1 MARIE
6 SAVVRAMGSVETKL
20 TVLGREEIAPS
31 YLRLEMDDGGLLAR
45 RPPHPTMWL
54 RLWFADGGRGHQ
66 RAFTLVDPDV
76 SAGRF
81 SLEFAL
87 HEGAAS
93 DWARRSRP
101 GETIRASLL
110 GSKPPWDPRGR
121 RGRRTATPS
130 DAPFSGRTLVI
141 GDSAALPAINS
152 LLESLGE
159 APAEVWLEHRLPED
173 RQLPLHEGANV
184 NGHRV
189 HRGDDSSGVRA
200 VLESRWAQRPPSP
213 QDRYWIALEAADTR
227 GLSAVLRSH
236 GVGREAI
243 EATAYWRSA

>member
-1 MARIE
+1 MAKIE

-20 TVLGREEIAPS
+20 TALEREETAPS

-45 RPPHPTMWL
+45 RAPHPTMWL
-54 RLWFADGGRGHQ
+54 RLWFAEGGRDHQ
-66 RAFTLVDPDV
+66 RAYTLVDPDV
-76 SAGRF
+76 DAGRF
-81 SLEFAL
+81 SLEFAM

-93 DWARRSRP
+93 DWARECRP
-101 GETIRASLL
+101 GDTIRASLL
-110 GSKPPWDPRGR
+110 GSKPPWAPRGR
-121 RGRRTATPS
+121 RGGRTTEPS
-130 DAPFSGRTLVI
+130 APFSGRTIVI

-173 RQLPLHEGANV
+173 RQLPLHQGPNAS
-184 NGHRV
+184 GHRV

-200 VLESRWAQRPPSP
+200 VLENRWAQQPPSP

-227 GLSAVLRSH
+227 ALSAVLRSL

>member
-6 SAVVRAMGSVETKL
+6 SAVVRAMGSMETKL

-31 YLRLEMDDGGLLAR
+31 YLRLEMDDGGLLAHR
-45 RPPHPTMWL
+45 APHPTMWL
-54 RLWFADGGRGHQ
+54 RLWFAEGGRDHQ
-66 RAFTLVDPDV
+66 RAYTLVDPDV
-76 SAGRF
+76 DAGRF

-93 DWARRSRP
+93 DWARECRP
-101 GETIRASLL
+101 GDTIRASLL
-110 GSKPPWDPRGR
+110 GSKPPWEPRGR
-121 RGRRTATPS
+121 RARKAVDP
-130 DAPFSGRTLVI
+130 DVPFSGRTIVI
-141 GDSAALPAINS
+141 GDSAALPAMNS

-173 RQLPLHEGANV
+173 LQLPLHLGPTAE
-184 NGHRV
+184 GHRV
-189 HRGDDSSGVRA
+189 HRSDESSGVRA
-200 VLESRWAQRPPSP
+200 VLESRWSQQPPSP
-213 QDRYWIALEAADTR
+213 QDRYWIALEARDTR
-227 GLSAVLRSH
+227 GVSSMLRAH

>member
-6 SAVVRAMGSVETKL
+6 SAVVRAMGSMETKL

-45 RPPHPTMWL
+45 RSPHPTMWL

-66 RAFTLVDPDV
+66 RAFTLVDADV
-76 SAGRF
+76 CAGRF

-93 DWARRSRP
+93 DWARQCLP
-101 GETIRASLL
+101 GDTIRASLL
-110 GSKPPWDPRGR
+110 GSKPPWDLRGR
-121 RGRRTATPS
+121 RGRRTAISSET
-130 DAPFSGRTLVI
+130 PFSGRTLVI

-173 RQLPLHEGANV
+173 RQLPLHEGVNV
-184 NGHRV
+184 SGHRV
-189 HRGDDSSGVRA
+189 HRGDDSTGVRA

-213 QDRYWIALEAADTR
+213 RDRYWIALEAADTR
-227 GLSAVLRSH
+227 ALSAVLRSH

>member
-6 SAVVRAMGSVETKL
+6 SAVVRAMGSMETKL

-31 YLRLEMDDGGLLAR
+31 YLRLELDDGGLLAR
-45 RPPHPTMWL
+45 RPTHPTMWL

-66 RAFTLVDPDV
+66 RAFTLVDPDA

-93 DWARRSRP
+93 DWARQCRP
-101 GETIRASLL
+101 GDTIRVSLL
-110 GSKPPWDPRGR
+110 GSKPPWDARGR
-121 RGRRTATPS
+121 RGRRTAILS

-173 RQLPLHEGANV
+173 RQLLLHEGPNV
-184 NGHRV
+184 SGHRV
-189 HRGDDSSGVRA
+189 HRGDDSTGVRA
-200 VLESRWAQRPPSP
+200 VLESRGAPR
-213 QDRYWIALEAADTR
+213 
-227 GLSAVLRSH
+227 
-236 GVGREAI
+236 
-243 EATAYWRSA
+243 